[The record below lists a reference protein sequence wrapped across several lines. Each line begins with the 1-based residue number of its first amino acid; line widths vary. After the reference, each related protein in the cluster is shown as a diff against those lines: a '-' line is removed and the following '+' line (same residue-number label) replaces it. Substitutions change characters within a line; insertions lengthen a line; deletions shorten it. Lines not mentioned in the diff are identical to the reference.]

1 MIPVIVYR
9 ERYLPHSETFI
20 YEQLI
25 HMKKY
30 KPYVLCRSKLPS
42 AKDFPYPHVYR
53 LKDVPQLTRQLQRLK
68 AKCIYARFGTGG
80 VRMLHLKARTKLP
93 LLTSFHGSDVSR
105 QLQIK
110 PYYRRYLPLL
120 FKKGDAFTVVCE
132 YMRNKLIHLG
142 CSPEKIHIVKS
153 GIDLHKFPY
162 LAHSKPSTDQIRIL
176 SVGRLTEKKG
186 MLDLIRAFQLVLAMI
201 PNAKLIIAGDGEERW
216 KIEQLINQF
225 GLGSHIELKGRL
237 PHSQVQEEMARCDLL
252 VMASR
257 TASDGNEEG
266 IPNVVMEAMAT
277 GRIVIAT
284 EHAGIPELVHH
295 HQTGFLVQQGDP
307 DALAAMIIYVLKHVE
322 DWTSITVSARNK
334 VEHEHDVVK
343 QAAKLEKL
351 MDELITCTTL
361 SYSSNS

>member
-1 MIPVIVYR
+1 MIPVVVYR

-25 HMKKY
+25 HMKRY

-42 AKDFPYPHVYR
+42 MKDFPYPHVYR
-53 LKDVPQLTRQLQRLK
+53 MKDIPNLSRQLQRLK

-80 VRMLHLKARTKLP
+80 VRMLPLKAKTKLP

-120 FKKGDAFTVVCE
+120 FKQGDAFTVVCE

-142 CSPEKIHIVKS
+142 CSSEKIHIIKS

-162 LAHSKPSTDQIRIL
+162 LPPSKPPLDEVRIL

-186 MLDLIRAFQLVLAMI
+186 MLDLIRAFQLVLSII
-201 PNAKLIIAGDGEERW
+201 PDAKLVIVGEGEDRD
-216 KIEQLINQF
+216 KIEKLIQQL
-225 GLGSHIELKGRL
+225 GLGSHIQLKGRL

-277 GRIVIAT
+277 GRVVIAT
-284 EHAGIPELVHH
+284 EHAGIPELVDH
-295 HQTGFLVQQGDP
+295 HQTGFLVRQGDP
-307 DALAAMIIYVLKHVE
+307 DALAGMIVYVLKHVE
-322 DWTSITVSARNK
+322 DWQPIVAHARKK
-334 VEHEHDVVK
+334 VEQEHDVVK
-343 QAAKLEKL
+343 QSEKLEKRL
-351 MDELITCTTL
+351 DQMIA
-361 SYSSNS
+361 YKVGVFNS